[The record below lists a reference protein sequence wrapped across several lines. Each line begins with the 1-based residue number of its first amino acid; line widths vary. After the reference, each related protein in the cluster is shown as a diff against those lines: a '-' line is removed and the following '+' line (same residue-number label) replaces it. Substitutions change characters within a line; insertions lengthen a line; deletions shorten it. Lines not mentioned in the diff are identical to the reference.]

1 MWGPGGRGPDQKN
14 VMSMFVPFTLLVA
27 SLLATTATLVL
38 PGLSDLAP
46 LPLLSALASLILLA
60 RAYLLRGPKAQPN
73 WILVDGSNVMHWK
86 DGTPQLGTLR
96 EVIAHLTQKGFTPGV
111 VFDANA
117 GYKVAGRY
125 THDRAMG
132 QLLGLPQDRVF
143 VAPKGTQADPLLLTT
158 ARDLQARIVT
168 NDRYRDWAETHPEV
182 ADKGHLIRG
191 GYRDGTLWLDMD

>member
-1 MWGPGGRGPDQKN
+1 MP
-14 VMSMFVPFTLLVA
+14 MFVPFTLLVA

-86 DGTPQLGTLR
+86 DGTPQLSTLR
-96 EVIAHLTQKGFTPGV
+96 EVIAHLTQQGFTPGV

-191 GYRDGTLWLDMD
+191 GYRDGMLWLDMD